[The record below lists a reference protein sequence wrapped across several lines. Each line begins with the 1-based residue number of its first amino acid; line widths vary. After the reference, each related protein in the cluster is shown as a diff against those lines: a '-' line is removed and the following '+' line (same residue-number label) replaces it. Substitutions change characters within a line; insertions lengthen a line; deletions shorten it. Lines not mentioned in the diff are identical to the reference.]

1 MAKKTTIEVLLTA
14 DGKGFSST
22 MNKAQRGL
30 KTFNKTL
37 GNSNRL
43 AASMRNQL
51 VGLAGAF
58 VGLQAVGRI
67 GTLLENASK
76 SAYALESSLKAANRQ
91 FEVGSLERWQDTIE
105 RLSEKLRIYSK
116 SDLQAATARTV
127 DMTKRLGMSA
137 DQMEKIIELSG
148 DLSAGK
154 TTLVGGI
161 ERVTAALRGEA
172 EASEYLGLTLNE
184 TFVKSWYEARGA
196 MQGAWKDLS
205 DLEKA
210 QVRYQVFLEQAIPLQ
225 GKAAESVET
234 YAGAIALI
242 KKTMSDG
249 IGQNEDLVASL
260 VQVAAVLNENADE
273 LGDFAS
279 KIATGAAKVIEF
291 VAANRNLILWL
302 GKWGLI
308 MGVAVKA
315 LSILLLYTKAANA
328 AMIAMTGVKMIPWL
342 AGLRINMTSTAVAAR
357 VFAASLLTIVAPLA
371 ALYAGFKVGEWL
383 AMRKHL
389 AAIAESTRDLKRY
402 SSRVAEKFKE
412 ISQATGVTVTS
423 MDELDQAVAE
433 GRLHYDDLTGAW
445 VRGAGDMAQATVQSA
460 ETQKQAQVAAVD
472 AMKAAYQKYVDEI
485 KRLQDEI
492 AGKERSL
499 AQELREMARGG
510 MSDTGAWNDRKKEAE
525 EYARAAK
532 YAFAEAKKALE
543 IGDSD
548 TAAKKFAEAKESA
561 KDAKT
566 AYKDLNKEVKEGET
580 VTVSA
585 QEALA
590 RSMAGVKKT
599 GELAIEILEAQQTA
613 AEEAADAVNEKSDWQ
628 LGDAF
633 TEAGTA
639 AKLLVEQA
647 KDLNKTIEE
656 SGGEW
661 GKVWDQMERDAKTA
675 IDSSEQRIV
684 ALTRDREITLY
695 INEVV
700 RKRLG
705 GLIHRLATGGKLAGY
720 GGGDRIPA
728 LLEAGEYII
737 RKEAVSRFGAGI
749 FHALNNLRLPALPG
763 FATGGPVGAGGGG
776 GQSVTINLYDH
787 ASGEQA
793 TVVAPTQYD
802 YEAFERMQ
810 RKRARLASR

>member
-14 DGKGFSST
+14 DGKGFAAG

-30 KTFNKTL
+30 ATFNKTL

-58 VGLQAVGRI
+58 VGLQAVGKV

-137 DQMEKIIELSG
+137 EQMEKIIALSG

-154 TTLVGGI
+154 TDLVGGI

-242 KKTMSDG
+242 KKTVSDG

-260 VQVAAVLNENADE
+260 VQVAAVLNENADG

-279 KIATGAAKVIEF
+279 KIASGAAKVIEF
-291 VAANRNLILWL
+291 VAANRDLILWL
-302 GKWGLI
+302 GKWSII
-308 MGVAVKA
+308 MGVAAKA
-315 LSILLLYTKAANA
+315 LSTLLIYTKATNA
-328 AMIAMTGVKMIPWL
+328 AMITMTGVKMIPWL
-342 AGLRINMTSTAVAAR
+342 AGLRTNMTSTAVAAR
-357 VFAASLLTIVAPLA
+357 VFAASLTTITASLA
-371 ALYAGFKVGEWL
+371 ALYAGYKAGEWL
-383 AMRKHL
+383 TMRKHW
-389 AAIAESTRDLKRY
+389 AGIAESTRDLEQY
-402 SSRVAEKFKE
+402 SGRVAAKFKE

-423 MDELDQAVAE
+423 MQELDQAVAD
-433 GRLHYDDLTGAW
+433 GRLRYDDLTGSW
-445 VRGAGDMAQATVQSA
+445 VRGAGEMAQATVQSA
-460 ETQKQAQVAAVD
+460 EVQKQAQTVAVD
-472 AMKAAYQKYVDEI
+472 EMKAAYQKYVDEI

-510 MSDTGAWNDRKKEAE
+510 MSDTSAWQDRKAEAG

-543 IGDSD
+543 VGDSD
-548 TAAKKFAEAKESA
+548 TAAKKFKEAKENANDA
-561 KDAKT
+561 KD
-566 AYKDLNKEVKEGET
+566 AYKDLNREVKTGET

-585 QEALA
+585 QEAL
-590 RSMAGVKKT
+590 RQSMSGVKET
-599 GELAIEILEAQQTA
+599 GELAIEILEAQKTA
-613 AEEAADAVNEKSDWQ
+613 AEAAADAVNKKSDWK

-633 TEAGTA
+633 TEAGQA
-639 AKLLVEQA
+639 AKTIVEQA
-647 KDLNKTIEE
+647 ENLNKVIED

-661 GKVWDQMERDAKTA
+661 GKVWDQMERDATTA
-675 IDSSEQRIV
+675 IDASEQRIV
-684 ALTRDREITLY
+684 ALTRDREVTIY

-700 RKRLG
+700 RKRWG
-705 GLIHRLATGGKLAGY
+705 GMIQRFAAGGRLAGY

-763 FATGGPVGAGGGG
+763 FATGGPVGAGAG
-776 GQSVTINLYDH
+776 GQAITLNLYDRQ
-787 ASGEQA
+787 SGDQA
-793 TVVAPTQYD
+793 AVQVNSQADADAVV
-802 YEAFERMQ
+802 RILQ
-810 RKRARLASR
+810 RKHRLRAS